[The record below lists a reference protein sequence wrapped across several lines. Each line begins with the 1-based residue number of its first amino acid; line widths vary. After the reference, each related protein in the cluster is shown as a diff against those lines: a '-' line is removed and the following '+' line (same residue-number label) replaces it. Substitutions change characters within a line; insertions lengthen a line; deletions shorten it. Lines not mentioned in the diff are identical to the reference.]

1 MASLPSE
8 RLQFTG
14 ALGHRLV
21 GRLERPAGAMTS
33 FALFAHCF
41 TCSKDLKA
49 VRWISRELAEQGI
62 AVFRFDFTG
71 LGESE
76 GDFAETNFTS
86 NLDDLVAAA
95 GFLRNEFDAPQLLI
109 GHSLGGTAVLAAA
122 SRIEEVRA
130 VATIAAPS
138 DTDHLRERLV
148 GKAPELQETESAEID
163 LAGRPFRI
171 RQQLLQDL
179 AEHSVQGAISSL
191 GRPLLILHS
200 PLDDVVS
207 IDHARRIFEAAKHPK
222 SFISLDNAD
231 HLLLRAEDDAR
242 FAGHVIAT
250 WAKRYM
256 AGLVR
261 AAEQPSLKQGQVLVT
276 GGQDGLVQ
284 QIATGPHHLLADEP
298 REFGGS
304 DAGPTPYDLLLASL
318 GACTSMTLRMYA
330 DRKKWPLEGVRVWL
344 THSRVHAKDCQ
355 DCETK
360 EGKIDR
366 IERVLELNGNLS
378 DQQRQR
384 LVEIADRC
392 PVSRTLATETEVK
405 TRLT

>member
-1 MASLPSE
+1 
-8 RLQFTG
+8 
-14 ALGHRLV
+14 
-21 GRLERPAGAMTS
+21 
-33 FALFAHCF
+33 
-41 TCSKDLKA
+41 
-49 VRWISRELAEQGI
+49 
-62 AVFRFDFTG
+62 
-71 LGESE
+71 
-76 GDFAETNFTS
+76 
-86 NLDDLVAAA
+86 
-95 GFLRNEFDAPQLLI
+95 
-109 GHSLGGTAVLAAA
+109 
-122 SRIEEVRA
+122 